1 MAEACKRLIK
11 NCIICW
17 NYLYLSQKLAQID
30 DPADPVRGE
39 GLSGTRAE
47 ICRTARPPE
56 EPVRE
61 RVRGVAGVNC
71 GPWKHRLCVH
81 AIARSFV
88 ATISHGSVVQSP
100 PVSSSV
106 LNK

>member
-1 MAEACKRLIK
+1 
-11 NCIICW
+11 
-17 NYLYLSQKLAQID
+17 
-30 DPADPVRGE
+30 
-39 GLSGTRAE
+39 
-47 ICRTARPPE
+47 
-56 EPVRE
+56 
-61 RVRGVAGVNC
+61 VNC